1 MSWVNDLASV
11 LGIPGGAATLGVA
24 MYLGCSAAEKVAR
37 PEALA
42 DIGRVLKDPSWS
54 RSVRPSAIIERVFVW
69 TFGERHLSRKCIRR
83 SGSASILVVISIAL
97 VGTARHYVHTGDIDI
112 QIPTPKH
119 HEAFAV
125 NYVMGLLGGVFPDYV
140 ALGKGRLLI
149 GIANLIDGMSAVVVL
164 IASDI
169 ALSCLISLFT
179 SGFVFLCYT
188 TGGEILFHAF
198 SVAPLAATERLVTD
212 TGALVW
218 AYVVGRTPLP
228 VFGVVFLSTLFTSIW
243 TTLILLSTATIKLLA
258 PLQRFTG
265 WFFDVENHPVQAI
278 ATVAG
283 ALVMSGGLIWT
294 VLRAVI

>member
-1 MSWVNDLASV
+1 M
-11 LGIPGGAATLGVA
+11 
-24 MYLGCSAAEKVAR
+24 
-37 PEALA
+37 
-42 DIGRVLKDPSWS
+42 
-54 RSVRPSAIIERVFVW
+54 
-69 TFGERHLSRKCIRR
+69 
-83 SGSASILVVISIAL
+83 ISIAL

-188 TGGEILFHAF
+188 TGGEIRYSCLLGGT
-198 SVAPLAATERLVTD
+198 PGCD
-212 TGALVW
+212 
-218 AYVVGRTPLP
+218 RTPRHRYGCISL
-228 VFGVVFLSTLFTSIW
+228 GICRRTN
-243 TTLILLSTATIKLLA
+243 TATRLRRRLFPPCLPQSGRPSSCYPP
-258 PLQRFTG
+258 PLSSCLPRFNDLPDGSSMLESSGAGHRHRRWRPGDERRTNL
-265 WFFDVENHPVQAI
+265 DS
-278 ATVAG
+278 ATSGDLTPCRTARWP
-283 ALVMSGGLIWT
+283 MSEIS
-294 VLRAVI
+294 